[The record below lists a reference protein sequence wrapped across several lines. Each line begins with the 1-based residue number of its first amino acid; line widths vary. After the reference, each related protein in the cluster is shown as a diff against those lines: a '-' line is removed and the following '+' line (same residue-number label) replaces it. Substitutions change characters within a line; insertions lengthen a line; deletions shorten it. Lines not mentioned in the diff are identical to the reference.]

1 MNTSITFRLSFPE
14 RQTHYVHIDMHIQG
28 FSTQKQLDI
37 KMPVWAPGSY
47 LIREYAKNVERFS
60 VQDEQGIAILHEKT
74 DKNTWRIWTEG
85 QDVHIRYSVYA
96 FERSVR
102 TSFIDAQ
109 HAFLS
114 PVGIFFYIDGYLT
127 HPAHIMIDLPPTW
140 SKVSSG
146 LPRIAE
152 QTFYTENFDILY
164 DSPIEVG
171 NQDTWLFD
179 VDGTLHECCMVGKA
193 DYDRDQL
200 TADITAI
207 VQEENKIWGSN
218 PNDYY
223 LFITH
228 HSQSGSGGLEHL
240 NSTVLATPRFH
251 YANPVTYKAYL
262 SLVAHEYFHLW
273 NVKRLRPK
281 ALGPFNYNV
290 ENYTT
295 ALWIMEGFTAYYDNL
310 IIRRCGFYDE
320 KEYLQ
325 QLAQDFNTVY
335 NRPGYTLQSAAAA
348 SFDAWIKQY
357 RPDENSHNTSIS
369 YYNKG
374 AMLAA
379 ALDTKI
385 IAHTEGHRRLDDVVR
400 AAYEKFYLIENR
412 GFEEAEFQRLAEE
425 IVGTDLSDIFRAAHE
440 LVELDYNRYFHA
452 VGYELIDSNQENKT
466 LSLGIKTVNND
477 TRVIIKNIDR
487 DSAAWQAGLSV
498 DDELIAINDHRIDGN
513 GKAIDHVLATV
524 QAGDE
529 IRMIVA
535 RDGIIE
541 YIPVTLQYANKK
553 SFVIQRMESASDEQ
567 RRLGDIWLSL

>member
-1 MNTSITFRLSFPE
+1 MSSRITFRLSFPE
-14 RQTHYVHIDMHIQG
+14 CQTHYVDVDMQIQG
-28 FSTQKQLDI
+28 FSTQKLLDI

-47 LIREYAKNVERFS
+47 LIREYSRNVERFA
-60 VQDEQGIAILHEKT
+60 VTDEQGNSIRHQKN
-74 DKNTWRIWTEG
+74 DKNTWRIFTEG
-85 QDVHIRYSVYA
+85 KNVHIRYSVYA

-114 PVGIFFYIDGYLT
+114 PVGIFCYLDGHLT
-127 HPAHIMIDLPPTW
+127 HPAHIIIELPSSW
-140 SKVSSG
+140 HKVSSG
-146 LPRIAE
+146 LPKIEE
-152 QTFYTENFDILY
+152 QSFYAENFDILY

-171 NQDTWLFD
+171 NQDTWLFE

-193 DYDRDQL
+193 DYDREHL
-200 TADITAI
+200 TADITTI
-207 VQEENKIWGSN
+207 IKEENKIWGSN
-218 PNDYY
+218 PNSYY

-228 HSQSGSGGLEHL
+228 HSQNGSGGLEHL

-310 IIRRCGFYDE
+310 IIRRCNFYDE

-325 QLAQDFNTVY
+325 QLALDFNTVY
-335 NRPGYTLQSAAAA
+335 NRPGYTLQSAATA

-357 RPDENSHNTSIS
+357 RPDENSQNTSIS

-374 AMLAA
+374 AMLAV
-379 ALDTKI
+379 ALDIKI
-385 IAHTEGHRRLDDVVR
+385 IAYTQGTKRLDDVIR
-400 AAYEKFYLIENR
+400 AAYEKFYLIENS
-412 GFEEAEFQRLAEE
+412 GFEEKELQRLAED
-425 IVGTDLSDIFRAAHE
+425 IVGADLSDIFQAAHE
-440 LVELDYNRYFHA
+440 LIELDYNSYFKA
-452 VGYELIDSNQENKT
+452 VGYEIVDINRENKS

-477 TRVIIKNIDR
+477 TRVLVKNVDR
-487 DSAAWQAGLSV
+487 DSAAWQAGLNV
-498 DDELIAINDHRIDGN
+498 DDELIAINGYRIDGN
-513 GKAIDHVLATV
+513 GKAIDYVLTSAQIKDEV
-524 QAGDE
+524 QL
-529 IRMIVA
+529 IVA

-541 YIPVTLQYANKK
+541 NISVTLQYADKK